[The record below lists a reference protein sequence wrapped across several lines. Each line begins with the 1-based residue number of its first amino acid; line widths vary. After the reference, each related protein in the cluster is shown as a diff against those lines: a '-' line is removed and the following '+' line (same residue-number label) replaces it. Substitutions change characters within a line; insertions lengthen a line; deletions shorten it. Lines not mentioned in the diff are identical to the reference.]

1 MPNVPNL
8 EQLAHQA
15 RFIFKGT
22 VIKLKGA
29 TMKQIP
35 VNDRTAVVRV
45 DEIVQA
51 PPALSELTGQEITVQ
66 LGGRKKAKKGDQAV
80 FYTNGWVFGESVAV
94 QSLDHFP
101 PEQTPIAMAR
111 AAAGDPVKTLAITT
125 AQARFASADTVVS
138 GRVVSVKLPPQRT
151 GFGMMAAA
159 GETTISEPISEHDP
173 QIQEAEIE
181 IDAVHKGSHA
191 GNTARLRF
199 PNSQDVKWY
208 KAPKFRAGN
217 EGVFMLHKDE
227 AQRAPQG
234 ARAGAIVA
242 AGVSPEVE
250 EDAYTAL
257 HPADF
262 QPSQEENGV
271 MEMIAAMTATTPE
284 PKPE

>member
-1 MPNVPNL
+1 
-8 EQLAHQA
+8 
-15 RFIFKGT
+15 
-22 VIKLKGA
+22 
-29 TMKQIP
+29 MKEIP
-35 VNDRTAVVRV
+35 FNDRTAIVRV

-51 PPALSELTGQEITVQ
+51 PAALSELAGQEITVQ
-66 LGGRKKAKKGDQAV
+66 LGGRKKAKAGDQAV

-94 QSLDHFP
+94 QSIDQQP
-101 PEQTPIAMAR
+101 PEKTPIAMTR
-111 AAAGDPVKTLAITT
+111 AAVGDPVKNLAITT
-125 AQARFASADTVVS
+125 AQARFDSADVVVS

-151 GFGMMAAA
+151 GFGMRAAV
-159 GETTISEPISEHDP
+159 GETSLSEPISEHDP

-181 IDAVHKGSHA
+181 IDAVHKGSPA

-234 ARAGAIVA
+234 ARAGVIVA
-242 AGVSPEVE
+242 AGVSPEVA

-262 QPSQEENGV
+262 QPSHEEDGV
-271 MEMIAAMTATTPE
+271 IEMIAATMAVT
-284 PKPE
+284 PKPQPE